1 MKRGFLFIIT
11 CLLCSITALAESFAC
26 PDYESIQALGQKRY
40 DGLIERFQAQDT
52 TLSITELQAIYYGSA
67 FYGNPSRGL
76 NYRRV
81 NAIYEANGH
90 EGVLVYV
97 DSLLSSSPL
106 NLGALRMRFIA
117 AFNVNDTIAT
127 HKYFW
132 LYDKLLDAIY
142 ATGDALSEQTALH
155 VVCIDDE
162 YTIMNY
168 VMKVEMENQKLTSTM
183 CDMFD
188 VTTKNGKKTQVYFDV
203 QLILALEN
211 QMFSTDKKPFT
222 FKYKKPKK

>member
-1 MKRGFLFIIT
+1 
-11 CLLCSITALAESFAC
+11 
-26 PDYESIQALGQKRY
+26 
-40 DGLIERFQAQDT
+40 
-52 TLSITELQAIYYGSA
+52 
-67 FYGNPSRGL
+67 
-76 NYRRV
+76 
-81 NAIYEANGH
+81 
-90 EGVLVYV
+90 
-97 DSLLSSSPL
+97 
-106 NLGALRMRFIA
+106 MRFIA

-127 HKYFW
+127 HKYLW

-211 QMFSTDKKPFT
+211 QMFSTDNKPFT

>member
-1 MKRGFLFIIT
+1 MAWANST
-11 CLLCSITALAESFAC
+11 DDVAALW
-26 PDYESIQALGQKRY
+26 Y
-40 DGLIERFQAQDT
+40 
-52 TLSITELQAIYYGSA
+52 
-67 FYGNPSRGL
+67 
-76 NYRRV
+76 
-81 NAIYEANGH
+81 
-90 EGVLVYV
+90 
-97 DSLLSSSPL
+97 
-106 NLGALRMRFIA
+106 
-117 AFNVNDTIAT
+117 
-127 HKYFW
+127 
-132 LYDKLLDAIY
+132 
-142 ATGDALSEQTALH
+142 TGDFDATYRDLLAGCTALH

-222 FKYKKPKK
+222 FKYMKAKK